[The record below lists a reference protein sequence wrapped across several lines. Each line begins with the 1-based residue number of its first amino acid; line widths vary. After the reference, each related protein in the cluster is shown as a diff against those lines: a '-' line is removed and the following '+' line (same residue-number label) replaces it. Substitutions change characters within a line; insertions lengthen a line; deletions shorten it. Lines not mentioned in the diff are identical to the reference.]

1 MKAKQMIE
9 LVCRAYGYEEAY
21 VLGNCRK
28 QELVDFRIILAKN
41 LKHFYPE
48 MTLERI
54 GAYIGNRHHT
64 TIIHMLR
71 NYENWYL
78 THRMFRQT
86 ANNCKKLIER
96 NFETKTYCCAAE
108 PNFKLIDAIKINLNK

>member
-41 LKHFYPE
+41 LKHF
-48 MTLERI
+48 
-54 GAYIGNRHHT
+54 
-64 TIIHMLR
+64 
-71 NYENWYL
+71 
-78 THRMFRQT
+78 
-86 ANNCKKLIER
+86 
-96 NFETKTYCCAAE
+96 
-108 PNFKLIDAIKINLNK
+108 

>member
-1 MKAKQMIE
+1 MIE
-9 LVCRAYGYEEAY
+9 VVCRAYGYEQEY
-21 VLGNCRK
+21 VLGKCRK

-54 GAYIGNRHHT
+54 GFYIGNRHHT

-71 NYENWYL
+71 NYENWYF
-78 THRMFRQT
+78 THRIFRQT

-96 NFETKTYCCAAE
+96 NFEEKTYCFAAE
-108 PNFKLIDAIKINLNK
+108 PNFKLIDAIKIKLNK

>member
-9 LVCRAYGYEEAY
+9 LVCRANDYDQDY
-21 VLGNCRK
+21 VLSKCRK

-71 NYENWYL
+71 NYENWYFSN
-78 THRMFRQT
+78 RNFRQI
-86 ANNCKKLIER
+86 ANRCKKIIEQNIER
-96 NFETKTYCCAAE
+96 KSFCFPSKINL
-108 PNFKLIDAIKINLNK
+108 KLIDISVLL